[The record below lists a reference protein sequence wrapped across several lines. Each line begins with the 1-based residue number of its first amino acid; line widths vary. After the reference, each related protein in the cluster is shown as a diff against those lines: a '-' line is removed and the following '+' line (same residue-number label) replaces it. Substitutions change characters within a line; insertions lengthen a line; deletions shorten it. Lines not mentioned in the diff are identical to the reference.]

1 MISIKEIM
9 KKDFSK
15 LAPSDSV
22 ESAVE
27 LIEKRDVDQVVNLH
41 NEEQMDEY
49 KKGMNQIKTQGGW
62 VGEIGH
68 IRKDGTPFPTYMS
81 FTLLRGADG
90 KPTGILAAVRDITDR
105 KQA

>member
-27 LIEKRDVDQVVNLH
+27 LIEKRDVD
-41 NEEQMDEY
+41 
-49 KKGMNQIKTQGGW
+49 
-62 VGEIGH
+62 
-68 IRKDGTPFPTYMS
+68 
-81 FTLLRGADG
+81 
-90 KPTGILAAVRDITDR
+90 
-105 KQA
+105 